1 MPAKSRRCSR
11 WADGRRELFCAHA
24 ALAGADRNTA
34 RALMDC
40 PTTDGCL
47 EVLDQAGL
55 REPVILSLLAAIQD
69 HLDRRFGPEGTVGA
83 VLFSNQYGLLGLT
96 PKGKELTDT
105 WNNRN

>member
-1 MPAKSRRCSR
+1 MNSHSR

-24 ALAGADRNTA
+24 ALAGADRNSA

-55 REPVILSLLAAIQD
+55 RE
-69 HLDRRFGPEGTVGA
+69 A
-83 VLFSNQYGLLGLT
+83 VLSCLLYTSLHH
-96 PKGKELTDT
+96 
-105 WNNRN
+105 

>member
-1 MPAKSRRCSR
+1 MNTHSR

-55 REPVILSLLAAIQD
+55 REAVLSSLLEAIQG

-83 VLFSNQYGLLGLT
+83 RPVQQSIWPSRPDPQGEGV
-96 PKGKELTDT
+96 
-105 WNNRN
+105 NR